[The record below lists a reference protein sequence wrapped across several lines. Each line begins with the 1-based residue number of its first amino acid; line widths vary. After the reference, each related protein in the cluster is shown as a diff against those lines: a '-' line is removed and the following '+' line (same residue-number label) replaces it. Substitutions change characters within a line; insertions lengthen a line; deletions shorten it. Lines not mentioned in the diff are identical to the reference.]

1 MSTIS
6 DSDLRSP
13 LEEIEQLVQSRANAL
28 ALDVDTADGRSRLRE
43 LISNAVEDW
52 ADDHA
57 RGVRPHGL
65 PDPQGVV
72 DRAFRNLARY
82 GPLTDLLA
90 DPDVW
95 EIMVN
100 APDTAFR

>member
-72 DRAFRNLARY
+72 DRAFRNLAQF
-82 GPLTDLLA
+82 
-90 DPDVW
+90 
-95 EIMVN
+95 E
-100 APDTAFR
+100 